1 MISASAYP
9 APTDGT
15 YVARNFRFHT
25 GETLPEVR
33 LAYRTIGDPKGEPVL
48 VLHGTGGSSASML
61 TPGFAGHLF
70 GPGQPLDAERHFIV
84 LPDALGAGRSS
95 KPSDGLGP
103 RFPKLDYDDMV
114 DAQHRLVT
122 EHLGIRR
129 LRLVLGNSM
138 GGMHAWVWA
147 TRYPDAMDAVVPM
160 AAQPTAMSGRNW
172 MLRRLLIETVK
183 ADPDFRDG
191 NYMTQ
196 PRAMALSHVLFTAA
210 SNGGELALA
219 RQAPTRAL
227 ADRMVDERIAAA
239 NPGDANDFIAMW
251 QASANYDPA
260 PRLDRVAAHLLAI
273 VSADDERNPVATG
286 LLAEAVGKV
295 RNGRLHIIPAS
306 PHTMGHGT
314 TGNLAGLWSGEL
326 ARFLA
331 QVPRGRPAQ

>member
-1 MISASAYP
+1 MTSASIYP
-9 APTDGT
+9 APRDGVF
-15 YVARNFRFHT
+15 VARDLRFHT
-25 GETLPEVR
+25 GEIMPEVR
-33 LAYRTIGDPKGEPVL
+33 LAYRTVGDPKGEPVL

-61 TPGFAGHLF
+61 IPGFAGRLF
-70 GPGQPLDAERHFIV
+70 GPGQPLDAARHFIV

-103 RFPKLDYDDMV
+103 RFPKFDYDDMV
-114 DAQHRLVT
+114 DAQLRLVS

-147 TRYPDAMDAVVPM
+147 TRHPDAMDAVVAM
-160 AAQPTAMSGRNW
+160 AAQPTAMSSRNW

-191 NYMTQ
+191 NYTTQ
-196 PRAMALSHVLFTAA
+196 PRSMALAHVLFTAA

-219 RQAPTRAL
+219 RQAPTRAA
-227 ADRMVDERIAAA
+227 ADKLVDERIAAA

-251 QASANYDPA
+251 QASASYDPA
-260 PRLDRVAAHLLAI
+260 PRLDRIAAHVLAV

-286 LLAEAVGKV
+286 LLAEAMKKV

-314 TGNLAGLWSGEL
+314 TGNLAELWAGEL
-326 ARFLA
+326 ARFMEG
-331 QVPRGRPAQ
+331 VPRPS